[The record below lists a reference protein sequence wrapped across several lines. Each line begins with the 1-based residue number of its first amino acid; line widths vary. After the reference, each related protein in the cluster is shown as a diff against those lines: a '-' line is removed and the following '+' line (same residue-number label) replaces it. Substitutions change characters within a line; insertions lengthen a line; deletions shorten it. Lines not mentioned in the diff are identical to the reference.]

1 MKSILIVDDDEVM
14 RKLIREV
21 LEKSGYSAFIAASG
35 EDAIRFFKKKPTPVV
50 VSDIRMLETD
60 GLTLLKEIKQVEP
73 NTVVILMTAFGS
85 MEGAIEAVQSGAFD
99 YISKPFQMNDLK
111 NLVARAFKHH
121 EALTSSIS
129 DAAAKGAR
137 SVPTQ
142 KGMLVGQSPKIVEVY
157 KQLARAAISSSNV
170 LIQGERGTGKKLV
183 ARLIHEN
190 SDRKKKPFQSFE
202 AQALEDN
209 AFSGEWVK
217 ELIGGSLFIEQ
228 VGDLSSVQ
236 QSHLVTAIDDGLFDS
251 VRLMT
256 GDSTGLEKRV
266 REQKFREDLFFKL
279 NVITIDLPAL
289 RERME
294 DLAALVEHFLAKHA
308 AKNQKAVS
316 HVSDEAMAKLKAYSW
331 PGNVRE
337 LEYLIERAVVMA
349 KGPEIFADEI
359 EIDLGKREAE
369 SAAKE
374 SLESL
379 ERAHI
384 VKVLQE
390 TGFNKSK
397 ASEVLGI
404 DRATLYRKA
413 QKYGIDLKGK

>member
-35 EDAIRFFKKKPTPVV
+35 EDAIRFFRKKPTPVV

-60 GLTLLKEIKQVEP
+60 GLTLLKEIKKVDP
-73 NTVVILMTAFGS
+73 NAVVILMTAFGS
-85 MEGAIEAVQSGAFD
+85 MEGAIEAVQLGAFD

-121 EALTSSIS
+121 EALTSSLS

-137 SVPTQ
+137 SVPSQ
-142 KGMLVGQSPKIVEVY
+142 KGVLVGQSPKIVEVY
-157 KQLARAAISSSNV
+157 KQLARASMSSSNI

-183 ARLIHEN
+183 ARIIHEN
-190 SDRKKKPFQSFE
+190 SVRKSKLFQAFE
-202 AQALEDN
+202 AQSLGED
-209 AFSGEWVK
+209 AFGSEWIDSLK
-217 ELIGGSLFIEQ
+217 EGTLFIEQ
-228 VGDLSSVQ
+228 IGELTPAQ
-236 QSHLVTAIDDGLFDS
+236 QSHLLQAIDDGLLDQ
-251 VRLMT
+251 VRLIT
-256 GDSTGLEKRV
+256 GDAVVLEKKV
-266 REQKFREDLFFKL
+266 REHKFREDLFFKL
-279 NVITIDLPAL
+279 SVITIDLPAL
-289 RERME
+289 RDRME
-294 DLAALVEHFLAKHA
+294 DLPALVEYFLVKHA
-308 AKNQKAVS
+308 AKNQKQVS
-316 HVSDEAMAKLKAYSW
+316 HISDEAMAKLKGYSW

-359 EIDLGKREAE
+359 EIDLEKREVE
-369 SAAKE
+369 LAAKE

-413 QKYGIDLKGK
+413 QKYGIDLKAK